1 MKESL
6 SERGSFVTSHV
17 TCETCLARLRAA
29 LVRESEDFYGTE
41 LQLPVGGVFAG
52 RVGRAYPLSE
62 IVIFEHET
70 FYNRTLLPCH
80 DVGLA
85 IICKNGI
92 VGILRIGPSGVAI
105 TQTIYSN
112 LKEGTT

>member
-17 TCETCLARLRAA
+17 TCETCLARLRTA
-29 LVRESEDFYGTE
+29 LVKETEDFYGTE

-62 IVIFEHET
+62 LVIFEHEI
-70 FYNRTLLPCH
+70 FFNRTLLPCH

-85 IICKNGI
+85 VICKNGI
-92 VGILRIGPSGVAI
+92 VGILRVGPSGAVI

-112 LKEGTT
+112 MKGGQT